1 MLSYHLHV
9 NYDTSTVRMR
19 ILRTMKYIVTI
30 DRSILNTDFNGN
42 LRYFSIIENSLRLR
56 VHFSTFT

>member
-42 LRYFSIIENSLRLR
+42 LRYFSIIE
-56 VHFSTFT
+56 TAYD